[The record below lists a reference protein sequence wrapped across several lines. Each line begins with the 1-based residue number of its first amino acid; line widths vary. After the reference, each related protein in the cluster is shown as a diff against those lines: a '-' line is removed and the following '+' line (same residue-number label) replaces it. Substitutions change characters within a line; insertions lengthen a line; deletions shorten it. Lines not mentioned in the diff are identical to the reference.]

1 MSIFSLMDAQLAW
14 GDAAL
19 LDHAAMSLE
28 AGERVGLIGRNGT
41 GKSSLLQIIANWRI
55 FIKAGEDG
63 WKSIIPIYGDYISY
77 KIAWQPAYFWLTLV
91 LGIVS
96 SCLQGTLETNDSLM
110 ISMIIVLIK
119 IILVIIS
126 IMYSIKLARA
136 FGRGTGF
143 AIGLIFLPPI
153 FMLILGFGDDRYYGA
168 DK

>member
-1 MSIFSLMDAQLAW
+1 MGFIA
-14 GDAAL
+14 
-19 LDHAAMSLE
+19 
-28 AGERVGLIGRNGT
+28 I
-41 GKSSLLQIIANWRI
+41 SSLVFLGGMYLMIAFAWWILQIIANWRI

-77 KIAWQPAYFWLTLV
+77 KIAWQPAYFWLTFI

-96 SCLQGTLETNDSLM
+96 SYLQGTLETGESLTVYM
-110 ISMIIVLIK
+110 LVILIK
-119 IILVIIS
+119 IILVVIS

-143 AIGLIFLPPI
+143 AIGLIFLQPI